1 MLEKIDLESLTD
13 AFEKA
18 RNKGP
23 GWRKRVD
30 RGQKAMQRLLG

>member
-1 MLEKIDLESLTD
+1 MLEKNDPEILED

-23 GWRKRVD
+23 GWRK
-30 RGQKAMQRLLG
+30 K